1 MPDESLPHIFLRK
14 SGRRFDYVT
23 PPSGGG
29 KAQIQDR
36 DQEGHSQKLIRKLQQ
51 AWGDTENIEKRR
63 TAISLPSKKGMY
75 LEFKSAAGY
84 DLVTKSLDDMKQGTR
99 LLNVRTE
106 GAGESE
112 VTIATVYVPAG
123 KESHFLKKVQDYAT
137 KPKNVV
143 SNKPKNYKLVDS
155 IEDIRIAVLESFWQD
170 PMEYLPS
177 EKRVWCEVWLRTG
190 TVAKEAV
197 SAIATFR
204 ALCDEL
210 GIPHQEEVLQ
220 FPERAIILIEAN
232 QGSLMELIESSKH
245 IAEFRLAK
253 ETARFWVELSPKE
266 QTEWVEDMASRIRV
280 SEGANVAI
288 TILDS
293 GVNNGHAL
301 LAPLLADEDRH
312 THNESWGVHDHHL
325 GGHGT
330 GMAGLA
336 GYGDLQRHLEHSEE
350 IEINHKL
357 ESVKILPASGNG
369 NIPKEW
375 GAITQQAISRVEIQ
389 APERVHIGCM
399 AVTSELET
407 DRGRPSSWSGALDA
421 MTSGYTSDPEQ
432 DDPKRLFIVSAG
444 NVREEQDFQNYPY
457 SNMIRPVENPGQS
470 WNSLTVGAY
479 TKKTQISAPDCQE
492 HTVIAQAGCL
502 SPYSTTSLEW
512 ELNKWPIKP
521 DIVLEGGNR
530 GRPPGQPTSNYED
543 LSLLTTHH
551 EPLRYQFEIMEGTS
565 AATGEAARMAAQIQA
580 EYPNAWPETVRG
592 LMIHSAE
599 WTKEL
604 IKQFN
609 IDVNKKSDV
618 EKLLRICGYGVPDLR
633 RATACASNRLTLI
646 AQEYLYPFD
655 KRPSGSGYGTKDMH
669 IHELPWPKE
678 VLKDLGSTQVTLR
691 ITLSYFIEPGPGNIG
706 WKDRYRYASHALRFD
721 LNAWGETR
729 TDFQKRLNKAE
740 RDKEYDSSQ
749 APDSGTDRWL
759 IGSNNRKLG
768 SVHSDRMVRN
778 AVELASCN
786 MIGVSPVIGWW
797 RERHHLK
804 RWNKRTRYSLI
815 ASLHTPEEDVDIYT
829 PVATIIKTAIETS
842 I

>member
-1 MPDESLPHIFLRK
+1 MPDESLPHIFLRE

-29 KAQIQDR
+29 RLRIRDR
-36 DQEGHSQKLIRKLQQ
+36 DRAEHSQKLIRKLQQ

-63 TAISLPSKKGMY
+63 TAISLPAKKGMY

-84 DLVTKSLDDMKQGTR
+84 DLVTKSLDDMRSREGTR

-106 GAGESE
+106 GEGESE

-123 KESHFLKKVQDYAT
+123 KESHFLKKVQKYAT
-137 KPKNVV
+137 EIDGR
-143 SNKPKNYKLVDS
+143 SNKPKNYNLVES

-170 PMEYLPS
+170 PVEYLPS
-177 EKRVWCEVWLRTG
+177 EEPVWCEAWLRTG
-190 TVAKEAV
+190 AVSEEAV

-220 FPERAIILIEAN
+220 FPERAIILIGAN
-232 QGSLMELIESSKH
+232 RDSLMELIEASKH

-266 QTEWVEDMASRIRV
+266 QAEWVKDLASRIRV
-280 SEGANVAI
+280 NEGTNVAI
-288 TILDS
+288 TILDA

-301 LAPLLADEDRH
+301 LTPLLADEDRH
-312 THNESWGVHDHHL
+312 THNGNWGVHDHHPE
-325 GGHGT
+325 GHGT
-330 GMAGLA
+330 RMAGLA

-357 ESVKILPASGNG
+357 ESVKILPPSSNGNG
-369 NIPKEW
+369 PKEW
-375 GAITQQAISRVEIQ
+375 VAITQQAISRVEIQ
-389 APERVHIGCM
+389 APESVHIGCM
-399 AVTSELET
+399 AVTSALET

-421 MTSGYTSDPEQ
+421 LTSGYTSDPEQ

-444 NVREEQDFQNYPY
+444 NVREEQDFQNYPN
-457 SNMIRPVENPGQS
+457 SNMTRPVENPGQS

-479 TKKTQISAPDCQE
+479 TERAQITAPDCQE
-492 HTVIAQAGCL
+492 HSVIAQAGCL

-512 ELNKWPIKP
+512 EQKWPIKP

-551 EPLRYQFEIMEGTS
+551 EPTRYQFEILDGTS
-565 AATGEAARMAAQIQA
+565 AATAEAARMAAQIQA
-580 EYPNAWPETVRG
+580 DYPNAWPETVRG

-599 WTKEL
+599 WTSEL
-604 IKQFN
+604 IRQFN
-609 IDVNKKSDV
+609 IDVEKKNDIG
-618 EKLLRICGYGVPDLR
+618 KLLRICGHGVPDLR
-633 RATACASNRLTLI
+633 RATACAKNRLTLI

-655 KRPSGSGYGTKDMH
+655 KKPSGSGYGTKDMH

-678 VLKDLGSTQVTLR
+678 VLESLSSTQVTLR

-721 LNAWGETR
+721 LNASGETR
-729 TDFQKRLNKAE
+729 TDFQKRLNRAA
-740 RDKEYDSSQ
+740 RDEEYDSRE
-749 APDSGTDRWL
+749 APGSGTDRWL

-786 MIGVSPVIGWW
+786 MIGVFPVIGWW
-797 RERHHLK
+797 RERQQLK
-804 RWNKRTRYSLI
+804 RWNKRARYSLI
-815 ASLHTPEEDVDIYT
+815 VSLHTPEEEIDIYT
-829 PVATIIKTAIETS
+829 PVATIIKTAVQTS